1 MRRLQRYLDHLR
13 AERGLSPATLR
24 AYRRDLLQL
33 GDFLAG
39 RWSLPE
45 GEPPD
50 LDRLDPREVRAFL
63 ALCHGRSSPATRA
76 RKLAAIRTFGDW
88 LADHRGDD
96 RNPGRPLSSPR
107 RGQHLPRVLGIGEA
121 ERLADGPGEE
131 ASREPDRMELRDRAV
146 VELLYGSGLRVGE
159 CESLDTGGIDL
170 RRNEVRVVGKGSK
183 ERRVPLGQPCA
194 EALAAWMEVRLLRR
208 PRPGAEDALF
218 LGARGGRLS
227 ARSIRRMVKQRALL
241 AGIDMD
247 VHPHALRHS
256 FATHL
261 LDGGADLRSIQEM
274 LGHASLSTTQRYT
287 HLGVERLLDV
297 HRRCHPRGGA
307 PGTEGTDE

>member
-1 MRRLQRYLDHLR
+1 MRRLERFLDHLR
-13 AERGLSPATLR
+13 AERGLSPATVR

-33 GDFLAG
+33 RDFLRE
-39 RWSLPE
+39 RWELGQDE
-45 GEPPD
+45 LPD
-50 LDRLDPREVRAFL
+50 LDRLEPREVRAFL
-63 ALCHGRSSPATRA
+63 ALRHGRSSPATRA

-88 LADHRGDD
+88 LADLRGDD

-107 RGQHLPRVLGIGEA
+107 LGRHLPRVLAIGEA
-121 ERLADGPGEE
+121 EQLAEGPVVQEQAGLSPVE
-131 ASREPDRMELRDRAV
+131 RRDRAV

-170 RRNEVRVVGKGSK
+170 KRNEVRVIGKGNK
-183 ERRVPLGQPCA
+183 ERRVPLGEPCA
-194 EALAAWMEVRLLRR
+194 EALVAWLEARPMMKPAPAAGE
-208 PRPGAEDALF
+208 ALF
-218 LGARGGRLS
+218 LNARGGRLS
-227 ARSIRRMVKQRALL
+227 ARSIRRMVKGRALR
-241 AGIDMD
+241 AGVDMD

-287 HLGVERLLDV
+287 HLSVDRMLDV

-307 PGTEGTDE
+307 AGTEGNDE

>member
-1 MRRLQRYLDHLR
+1 VRRLERFLDHLR
-13 AERGLSPATLR
+13 AERGLSPATVR

-33 GDFLAG
+33 RDFLRE
-39 RWSLPE
+39 RWELGQDE
-45 GEPPD
+45 LPD
-50 LDRLDPREVRAFL
+50 LDRLEPREVRAFL
-63 ALCHGRSSPATRA
+63 ALRHGRSSPATRA

-88 LADHRGDD
+88 LADLRGDD

-107 RGQHLPRVLGIGEA
+107 LGRHLPRVLAIGEA
-121 ERLADGPGEE
+121 EQLAEGPVVQEQAGLSPVE
-131 ASREPDRMELRDRAV
+131 RRDRAV

-170 RRNEVRVVGKGSK
+170 KRNEVRVIGKGNK
-183 ERRVPLGQPCA
+183 ERRVPLGEPCA
-194 EALAAWMEVRLLRR
+194 EALVAWLEARPMMKPAPAAGE
-208 PRPGAEDALF
+208 ALF
-218 LGARGGRLS
+218 LNARGGRLS
-227 ARSIRRMVKQRALL
+227 ARSIRRMVKGRALR
-241 AGIDMD
+241 AGVDMD

-287 HLGVERLLDV
+287 HLSVDRMLDV

-307 PGTEGTDE
+307 AGTEGNDE